1 MNKHAVLH
9 IPESRYCFAL
19 SKEEVVIRLRT
30 AKEDADAGLKVRL
43 IYGVKYDYKQKRFTV
58 DVPLKYED
66 ELFAYYELQL
76 KIDDV
81 RLVYIFEF
89 EENGK
94 KYYFSED
101 GITET
106 YDYEDCFYNFFQL
119 PYINENDVMPIVD
132 WMPGTVFYQIFVDRF
147 CIGNENKDMSYID
160 MKWGDKPTPKN
171 HAGGDLRG
179 IIKKLDY
186 LKDLGISALY
196 LTPIFLADSNHKYD
210 TIDYKQID
218 PQFGTTEDLVELVK
232 EAHSR
237 GIRVVCDAVF
247 NHCSYK
253 MAEFQDVVKN
263 GKASKYHDWFIID
276 GDKADLE
283 NRNYECFAYCEYMP
297 KINTANPQ
305 VQQFLLD
312 IATYWID
319 VADIDGWRLDVADE
333 VSHDFWRMF
342 RKTIKNKKSDAVI
355 IGENWHDAYPS
366 LQGEQ
371 QDSIMNYAYTK
382 ICLDYFAKESC
393 DALKTAQHLNGI
405 LMRNMK
411 QVNYMML
418 NLLDSHDTDRF
429 FTKCG
434 KDKKKLET
442 ALALS
447 MFMPGT
453 PCIYYGTELAMEGG
467 YDPDCR
473 RCFDWDESNW
483 DKQFLNKVKELIALK
498 KNPILQ
504 MGDVSIT
511 EEAGAIK
518 VVRSYNGNVATLKIS
533 SPTVYTITMD
543 NK

>member
-66 ELFAYYELQL
+66 EIFAYYELQL

-94 KYYFSED
+94 KNYFSED

-106 YDYEDCFYNFFQL
+106 YDFEECFYNFFQL

-263 GKASKYHDWFIID
+263 GKASKFHDWFIID
-276 GDKADLE
+276 GDKADLD

-297 KINTANPQ
+297 KLNTANPQ

-342 RKTIKNKKSDAVI
+342 RKAVKNKKSDAVI

-504 MGDVSIT
+504 MGEVSIT
-511 EEAGAIK
+511 EDDGAINI
-518 VVRSYNGNVATLKIS
+518 VRSYNGNVATLKIS
-533 SPTVYTITMD
+533 SPTVYTITLD

>member
-43 IYGVKYDYKQKRFTV
+43 IYGVKYDYKEKRFTV

-66 ELFAYYELQL
+66 EIFAYYELQL

-101 GITET
+101 GVTET
-106 YDYEDCFYNFFQL
+106 YDFEECFYNFFQL

-179 IIKKLDY
+179 IIKRLDY

-276 GDKADLE
+276 GDKADLD

-297 KINTANPQ
+297 KLNTANPD
-305 VQQFLLD
+305 VQKFLLD

-342 RKTIKNKKSDAVI
+342 RKAVKAKKSDAVI

-453 PCIYYGTELAMEGG
+453 PCIYYGTELAMEGS

-504 MGDVSIT
+504 IGDVSIT
-511 EEAGAIK
+511 ADDGAIK
-518 VVRSYNGNVATLKIS
+518 IVRSYNGNVATLKIS
-533 SPTVYTITMD
+533 SPTVYTITLD

>member
-9 IPESRYCFAL
+9 VPESRYCFAL

-58 DVPLKYED
+58 DVPFKYED
-66 ELFAYYELQL
+66 EIFAYYELQL

-106 YDYEDCFYNFFQL
+106 YDFEECFYNFFQL

-276 GDKADLE
+276 GDKADLD

-297 KINTANPQ
+297 KLNTANPQ

-342 RKTIKNKKSDAVI
+342 RKTVKAKKSDAVI

-511 EEAGAIK
+511 ADDGAINI
-518 VVRSYNGNVATLKIS
+518 VRSYNGKVAKLSIS
-533 SPTVYTITMD
+533 SPTVYTITLD